1 MRMTDRVPGPNNRR
15 FACEVLASW
24 IVTLFVLAVG
34 ILLLGLDKGGPS
46 DRVVLRW
53 HDRPAAGEEERDEEQ
68 SATCGPDWVV
78 PQSGSS
84 SAPDPPA
91 NQQPR

>member
-1 MRMTDRVPGPNNRR
+1 MRMTEWVPKPNYRR
-15 FACEVLASW
+15 LVREVLAAW
-24 IVTLFVLAVG
+24 ILTFFVAAG
-34 ILLLGLDKGGPS
+34 GLLLLAPHKGGPS

-53 HDRPAAGEEERDEEQ
+53 HDRPAAGEEERDEER
-68 SATCGPDWVV
+68 SATCGPGWMV